1 MSDIEWFNF
10 TICHK
15 FIVPRCFRQSLLIA
29 KKRMGIHS
37 IGLGYTRQYLNY
49 YITDEL
55 GGCGIVNVLMIVKSS
70 FHVYRIR
77 YGYAMTHITP
87 TIQQNL

>member
-1 MSDIEWFNF
+1 
-10 TICHK
+10 
-15 FIVPRCFRQSLLIA
+15 
-29 KKRMGIHS
+29 MGIHS

-49 YITDEL
+49 YITDKL
-55 GGCGIVNVLMIVKSS
+55 GGCGIVDLLMIVKSS